1 MRGALLCSFRNFTPC
16 GGEEGFM
23 CACVCQAASV
33 VSDSATPCTIAHQA
47 PLSMG
52 FSGQEHL
59 SGLTF
64 PSPEDLPDPGFEPVS
79 PAAPALQAD
88 SLLLSHQKSLKDL
101 YSGNMI

>member
-1 MRGALLCSFRNFTPC
+1 
-16 GGEEGFM
+16 M

-64 PSPEDLPDPGFEPVS
+64 PSPEDLPDPGFEPRS
-79 PAAPALQAD
+79 PALQTLYHLRYQAFTFGIFQNPLQI
-88 SLLLSHQKSLKDL
+88 LLTNHLTK
-101 YSGNMI
+101 